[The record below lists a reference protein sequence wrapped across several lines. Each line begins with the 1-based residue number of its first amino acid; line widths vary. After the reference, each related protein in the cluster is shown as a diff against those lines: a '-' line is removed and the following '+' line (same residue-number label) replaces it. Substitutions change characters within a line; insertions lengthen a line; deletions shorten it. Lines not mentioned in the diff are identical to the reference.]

1 MLIQTFEVLTA
12 VLYTSCFRLSW
23 WSSCFQ
29 ARRSQKIAQCLE
41 ATVGGGVGA
50 GGGRGST
57 QGNKSMWMKVMRI

>member
-29 ARRSQKIAQCLE
+29 ARKSQKIAQCLE
-41 ATVGGGVGA
+41 ATVWGGGWW
-50 GGGRGST
+50 RGST